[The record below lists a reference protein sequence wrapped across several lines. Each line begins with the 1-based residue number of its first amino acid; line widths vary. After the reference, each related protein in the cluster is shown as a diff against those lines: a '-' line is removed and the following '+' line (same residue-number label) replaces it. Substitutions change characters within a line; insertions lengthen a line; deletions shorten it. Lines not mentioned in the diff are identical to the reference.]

1 MGSDQQST
9 DDQQPDPG
17 PSDADL
23 VDADLVYA
31 EVPSKSERDLPKLIR
46 KAIFTW
52 WGVLVG
58 LWALLFLINKLD
70 GLLIQILLALF
81 ISFAL
86 EPVVDRMEKR
96 GISRGAA
103 TGLSL
108 LALIVGA
115 LGFLAVIGDLV
126 ANQLTDLVDDL
137 PGYMTSGQ
145 AWIENRF
152 GIELQTDD
160 FTNQFQ
166 DGGTASKLAGTIAD
180 RLLATGTGI
189 ASLLFQA
196 LTILLFVFYLTADG
210 PRLRR
215 TICSVLPPARQHEVL
230 RVWELAISKTGAYIS
245 SRFILGAAS
254 AIVHWVAFSILGLP
268 SPIALALWVGL
279 VSQFIPTLGTY
290 LAGILP
296 ILVAL
301 GVQPSKALWVL
312 AIIIIYQQIENYIL
326 QPRVTAQTLEMH
338 PAVSI
343 AAVLAGTSLLGAT
356 GALLALP
363 FVATAQGFIGA
374 YIHRHDVV
382 ESKLL
387 REDPA

>member
-1 MGSDQQST
+1 MGSDHQTT
-9 DDQQPDPG
+9 DEQPPDAG
-17 PSDADL
+17 GSDAESPHAQGPP
-23 VDADLVYA
+23 VSVHHW
-31 EVPSKSERDLPKLIR
+31 PTLIR
-46 KAIFTW
+46 KAIFAW

-58 LWALLFLINKLD
+58 LWVLLLLINKLD

-86 EPVVDRMEKR
+86 EPVVDKMEKR

-126 ANQLTDLVDDL
+126 ANQLTDLVDEL

-160 FTNQFQ
+160 FTSQFQ

-254 AIVHWVAFSILGLP
+254 ALVHWVAFSILGLP

-290 LAGILP
+290 LAGVLP

-326 QPRVTAQTLEMH
+326 QPRITAQTLEMH

-363 FVATAQGFIGA
+363 FVATAQGFVGA

-387 REDPA
+387 REDSA